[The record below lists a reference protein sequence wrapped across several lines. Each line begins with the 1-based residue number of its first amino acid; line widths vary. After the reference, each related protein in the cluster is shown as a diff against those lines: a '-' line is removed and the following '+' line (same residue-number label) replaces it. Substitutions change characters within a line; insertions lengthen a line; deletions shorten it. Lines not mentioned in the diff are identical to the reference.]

1 MSIIIDDA
9 GVNGADGK
17 NVYVGN
23 LSWETDDAQLLE
35 LVSQYGTGTSAHV
48 ETSKSGRSLGYGL
61 VVGVLYA
68 FETLVDELLPS
79 LTEKQLSAIGI
90 AALAAGLPGAVFG
103 GWVMDVTG
111 GWMGEWKKGGWMKG
125 GWVGMWM
132 KAP

>member
-35 LVSQYGTGTSAHV
+35 LVSQYGTVTSAHV

-61 VVGVLYA
+61 AYVGRLC
-68 FETLVDELLPS
+68 P
-79 LTEKQLSAIGI
+79 GHR
-90 AALAAGLPGAVFG
+90 AARRARVRRPQDPRARRPRPDGAQGQEGAGAARAAA
-103 GWVMDVTG
+103 
-111 GWMGEWKKGGWMKG
+111 
-125 GWVGMWM
+125 
-132 KAP
+132 APRARARRGQAMER